1 MVTTS
6 STEAELYALSTT
18 AKESMAFGRLL
29 KNISEV
35 FSFPLTIF
43 CNNIQTIRLVT
54 NASERIN
61 TKLKYVNIQNL

>member
-6 STEAELYALSTT
+6 LTEAELYVLGAI
-18 AKESMAFGRLL
+18 AKESIVFGRLL
-29 KNISEV
+29 KNIGEA